1 MSANPPPRSLS
12 AFDQLQ
18 LRVQDVLAST
28 LKWLRRFFLI
38 DILFQTIEAFS
49 THRMPEL
56 AAALAYYGV
65 LALFPLLLVLI
76 ALSSTFV
83 AGNQAVQQ
91 AIHFV
96 GQYLPGAEL
105 ELQGILA
112 QVLVARGPATLIGV
126 VTLVWSASGLFDV
139 LQNGMSRAWNTPAPR
154 SLIKQRLYSIAA
166 VGGLGLLFLVS
177 VVVSTV
183 TNDAV
188 QRALGQ
194 SEASVEL
201 TGNVLG
207 FVASFL
213 AFVVLYRVFPNA
225 YVPWLVVLT
234 SALTAA
240 LLWEF
245 AKHIYE
251 IYLLYFARFNLVYG
265 SVGALIGLLLWMYIS
280 GMILLF
286 GGELAAV
293 LGRKRRMKAEGDA
306 SSR

>member
-1 MSANPPPRSLS
+1 MSAKPPNSLS
-12 AFDQLQ
+12 SFDQVQ
-18 LRVQDVLAST
+18 LHIQDAIAST
-28 LKWLRRFFLI
+28 LKWLRRFFIFDVLI
-38 DILFQTIEAFS
+38 QTVQSFS

-83 AGNQAVQQ
+83 AGNQGVQQ
-91 AIHFV
+91 TIHFV
-96 GQYLPGAEL
+96 GQYLPGAEF
-105 ELQGILA
+105 ELQSILA
-112 QVLVARGPATLIGV
+112 QVLEARGPATLIGV
-126 VTLVWSASGLFDV
+126 VTLIWSASGLFDV

-154 SLIKQRLYSIAA
+154 SLIKQRFYSIAA

-188 QRALGQ
+188 QFALGQ
-194 SEASVEL
+194 NEASVEVA
-201 TGNVLG
+201 GNVLG
-207 FVASFL
+207 FIASFL

-225 YVPWLVVLT
+225 YVPWLAVLA
-234 SALTAA
+234 SALSAA
-240 LLWEF
+240 LLWEM

-280 GMILLF
+280 AMILLF

-293 LGRKRRMKAEGDA
+293 LGRRRLSADRKRING
-306 SSR
+306 